1 MLDLITGHQGF
12 LHITAE
18 QISEVNRSITA
29 GYGDNAVLRLKDG
42 TLSSTGLSIG
52 IAAGYWRANGF
63 DVEITSAETIYVDPS
78 SVGTSR
84 IDKFYIELL
93 QDIPSGNQ
101 RAELVYVKGTE
112 ASVPTPPDDP
122 TAPVLSTDIML
133 ECVCY
138 ATALIEE
145 NSLTLTDLT
154 KVIQNVTPTDME
166 LVKSWIRDNADVYSS
181 IVTHSKGEIVL
192 NALDGKVYEC
202 MSQCGA
208 YVWEDNA
215 EHFEERTII
224 DILDRI
230 NQQMPD
236 VHKYGTCVTAAST
249 TEKKVTTR
257 LGDCTL
263 ELGRVV
269 YVAFSYTNTAA
280 SPTLNVDNKGAKT
293 IKGYGST
300 APATWWQAGDKVQ
313 FIYDGVY
320 WVMMPSQGQ
329 ISQLNNDLNAQH
341 RRKRGTFTPSGLRQC
356 ITTDGV
362 DLSIMGYSI
371 GDEYQ
376 INTNYKAVIA
386 DIDTFYGGYD
396 SYVVVSSHHVGLLIV
411 GKAGTI
417 TSKWNNSDSTASG
430 YNGSVLHT
438 TLKGLISTIEGAL
451 GTLISHQKLL
461 TTATS
466 NWAWQA
472 SQKISALSEC
482 QIYGAPI
489 WSIDGYQQGEAW
501 KQLEVFRKFSFNEI
515 FGNQSV
521 WLRSA
526 RSASDACSAGDRG
539 DADYDPASTALGVVG
554 LVLFH

>member
-1 MLDLITGHQGF
+1 M
-12 LHITAE
+12 
-18 QISEVNRSITA
+18 
-29 GYGDNAVLRLKDG
+29 GD
-42 TLSSTGLSIG
+42 
-52 IAAGYWRANGF
+52 
-63 DVEITSAETIYVDPS
+63 
-78 SVGTSR
+78 
-84 IDKFYIELL
+84 
-93 QDIPSGNQ
+93 
-101 RAELVYVKGTE
+101 
-112 ASVPTPPDDP
+112 
-122 TAPVLSTDIML
+122 
-133 ECVCY
+133 
-138 ATALIEE
+138 
-145 NSLTLTDLT
+145 
-154 KVIQNVTPTDME
+154 
-166 LVKSWIRDNADVYSS
+166 
-181 IVTHSKGEIVL
+181 
-192 NALDGKVYEC
+192 
-202 MSQCGA
+202 
-208 YVWEDNA
+208 
-215 EHFEERTII
+215 ER
-224 DILDRI
+224 RI
-230 NQQMPD
+230 NQL
-236 VHKYGTCVTAAST
+236 TAKAYSDIGSSDYFAVDNASEAESKKLPASAIKDGISDAST
-249 TEKKVTTR
+249 T
-257 LGDCTL
+257 
-263 ELGRVV
+263 
-269 YVAFSYTNTAA
+269 ANTASTNATRALNIARSTSSFPTGDAYSSSSAYKVGDMVIYNNTLYRCKTACSAA
-280 SPTLNVDNKGAKT
+280 SWSVNANNFE
-293 IKGYGST
+293 S
-300 APATWWQAGDKVQ
+300 
-313 FIYDGVY
+313 
-320 WVMMPSQGQ
+320 
-329 ISQLNNDLNAQH
+329 ISLASAITDLNNDLNAQH

-396 SYVVVSSHHVGLLIV
+396 SYAVVSSHHVGLLIV

-526 RSASDACSAGDRG
+526 RSASGACLAASHGRASD
-539 DADYDPASTALGVVG
+539 DSASTAHGVVG

>member
-1 MLDLITGHQGF
+1 MGDRRIVDLTAETSFASGDVLAVDNANNTETKQ
-12 LHITAE
+12 ITAA
-18 QISEVNRSITA
+18 NAITTPINNVSQKVS
-29 GYGDNAVLRLKDG
+29 G
-42 TLSSTGLSIG
+42 SSDAYSSSK
-52 IAAGYWRANGF
+52 AY
-63 DVEITSAETIYVDPS
+63 
-78 SVGTSR
+78 SVGDMV
-84 IDKFYIELL
+84 IYNNI
-93 QDIPSGNQ
+93 
-101 RAELVYVKGTE
+101 VYKCT
-112 ASVPTPPDDP
+112 
-122 TAPVLSTDIML
+122 TACS
-133 ECVCY
+133 
-138 ATALIEE
+138 
-145 NSLTLTDLT
+145 
-154 KVIQNVTPTDME
+154 
-166 LVKSWIRDNADVYSS
+166 
-181 IVTHSKGEIVL
+181 
-192 NALDGKVYEC
+192 
-202 MSQCGA
+202 
-208 YVWEDNA
+208 
-215 EHFEERTII
+215 
-224 DILDRI
+224 
-230 NQQMPD
+230 
-236 VHKYGTCVTAAST
+236 AASWSVNQNNFTAT
-249 TEKKVTTR
+249 TLAESVS
-257 LGDCTL
+257 
-263 ELGRVV
+263 
-269 YVAFSYTNTAA
+269 A
-280 SPTLNVDNKGAKT
+280 
-293 IKGYGST
+293 
-300 APATWWQAGDKVQ
+300 
-313 FIYDGVY
+313 
-320 WVMMPSQGQ
+320 
-329 ISQLNNDLNAQH
+329 LNNDLNARH

-396 SYVVVSSHHVGLLIV
+396 SYAVVSSHHVGLLIV

-526 RSASDACSAGDRG
+526 LSASYACLANYYGSANTAG
-539 DADYDPASTALGVVG
+539 ASSTLGVVG

>member
-1 MLDLITGHQGF
+1 MANKRIKDLTEKSSFVSGDYFPIDNSNGTKKVNATKIMTPLSNVQGEVSGSSDAYSTTKAYKVGDVAIYNNTLYQCTTPCSAGSWSANKNCF
-12 LHITAE
+12 TA
-18 QISEVNRSITA
+18 T
-29 GYGDNAVLRLKDG
+29 
-42 TLSSTGLSIG
+42 TL
-52 IAAGYWRANGF
+52 
-63 DVEITSAETIYVDPS
+63 
-78 SVGTSR
+78 
-84 IDKFYIELL
+84 
-93 QDIPSGNQ
+93 
-101 RAELVYVKGTE
+101 
-112 ASVPTPPDDP
+112 
-122 TAPVLSTDIML
+122 
-133 ECVCY
+133 
-138 ATALIEE
+138 ATA
-145 NSLTLTDLT
+145 
-154 KVIQNVTPTDME
+154 VT
-166 LVKSWIRDNADVYSS
+166 
-181 IVTHSKGEIVL
+181 
-192 NALDGKVYEC
+192 
-202 MSQCGA
+202 
-208 YVWEDNA
+208 
-215 EHFEERTII
+215 
-224 DILDRI
+224 
-230 NQQMPD
+230 
-236 VHKYGTCVTAAST
+236 
-249 TEKKVTTR
+249 
-257 LGDCTL
+257 
-263 ELGRVV
+263 
-269 YVAFSYTNTAA
+269 
-280 SPTLNVDNKGAKT
+280 
-293 IKGYGST
+293 
-300 APATWWQAGDKVQ
+300 
-313 FIYDGVY
+313 
-320 WVMMPSQGQ
+320 
-329 ISQLNNDLNAQH
+329 QLNNDLNAQH

-489 WSIDGYQQGEAW
+489 WSIDEYQQGEAW

-526 RSASDACSAGDRG
+526 QSASNACYARYVGH
-539 DADYDPASTALGVVG
+539 ANATAASTAVGVVG